1 MNILSPCNSVCK
13 MDQQSGMCSGCW
25 RTIDEIIAWR
35 SQSDEGKM
43 KVLDLI
49 KLRKNGVENESS
61 SISNSNTV
69 DKTP

>member
-1 MNILSPCNSVCK
+1 
-13 MDQQSGMCSGCW
+13 MDQKSGLCSGCW

-49 KLRKNGVENESS
+49 KLRKNGVENAESS
-61 SISNSNTV
+61 IPHISCVNTV